1 YSGYGAGMDF
11 LAPGGSA
18 GEEPVGIYTCEAYP
32 NNTYA
37 WVSGT
42 SLSAPIVTATISLI
56 HDYSNLVMSDDFENI
71 MKASCDDIYENGYD
85 DISGWGSVN
94 AEAALSLVKFPNEV
108 FAYQQSNAE
117 PSLVSQSSWYQ
128 IHCTGWS
135 GLMDGDYS
143 VRRSEYRWTV
153 NFANDLPKHF
163 DHTPIMAWGLGQFSG
178 IRDENPNYYIPY
190 CELVNGTL
198 SNTGATFKT
207 FIFDVKSVDQSI
219 DYGTFPNGD
228 WQTMYYSVI
237 GDACPA
243 KPVGLQVTSSADYHP
258 KVLWTLN
265 A

>member
-1 YSGYGAGMDF
+1 
-11 LAPGGSA
+11 
-18 GEEPVGIYTCEAYP
+18 
-32 NNTYA
+32 
-37 WVSGT
+37 
-42 SLSAPIVTATISLI
+42 
-56 HDYSNLVMSDDFENI
+56 
-71 MKASCDDIYENGYD
+71 
-85 DISGWGSVN
+85 
-94 AEAALSLVKFPNEV
+94 
-108 FAYQQSNAE
+108 
-117 PSLVSQSSWYQ
+117 
-128 IHCTGWS
+128 
-135 GLMDGDYS
+135 MDGDYS